1 MAGIRWQDGEGKLVM
16 YTFDMDGIT
25 DEEVKNTLMSRAY
38 TWLFGSASSVD
49 EKNSDLSFMVQP
61 NPFSGSAAVH
71 FTMNDATEQSVT
83 LNLIDMLG
91 RVVQTSGSINIAQG
105 MNSYALQNAG
115 LNPGAYRLTLT
126 GSNGSMR
133 SIPVMIN
140 R

>member
-1 MAGIRWQDGEGKLVM
+1 MDENIDNVAGIRWQDGEGKLVM

-71 FTMNDATEQSVT
+71 FTMNDATEPA
-83 LNLIDMLG
+83 LAI
-91 RVVQTSGSINIAQG
+91 GSADAMHTHARIE
-105 MNSYALQNAG
+105 
-115 LNPGAYRLTLT
+115 AYRN
-126 GSNGSMR
+126 SAR
-133 SIPVMIN
+133 
-140 R
+140 